1 MQKEIQH
8 MRQRNIIDHIIEIIE
23 DIISGDSSSRTN
35 ISKASDFHR
44 LGRAVNALAEN
55 YQMAQETITMLNQQL
70 KKNNLDVIMAL
81 IEALNAKDP
90 YTRGHC
96 ERVPVYASLIA
107 RRLSLTEDELDAV
120 YLASYLHDIGKIG
133 IHDDILNKR
142 GSLTRDEYEK
152 VKAHSLISSQI
163 VSQIPNLSHIA
174 SVVRHHHEHHNGAGY
189 PDGLSGDEIPL
200 GSRILAIADAFDAMT
215 SARPYRLPI
224 KPQEALQEIKRCA
237 GHQFDPNLAHLFADA
252 YIKAYGNRIPNLKA
266 S

>member
-1 MQKEIQH
+1 MK
-8 MRQRNIIDHIIEIIE
+8 QRNVIDHVIEIIE
-23 DIISGDSSSRTN
+23 DLISGDSSSRTN
-35 ISKASDFHR
+35 VPKSSDFYG
-44 LGRAVNALAEN
+44 LGQAVNTLAEH
-55 YQMAQETITMLNQQL
+55 YQMAQETISMLNRQL
-70 KKNNLDVIMAL
+70 KENNLDVIMAL

-107 RRLSLTEDELDAV
+107 RRLGLTEEELDAIH
-120 YLASYLHDIGKIG
+120 LASYLHDIGKIG
-133 IHDDILNKR
+133 IPDDILNKP
-142 GSLTRDEYEK
+142 SDLTREEYEQ
-152 VKAHSLISSQI
+152 VKAHALISSQI

-174 SVVRHHHEHHNGAGY
+174 SMVLHHHEHHNGAGY

-215 SARPYRLPI
+215 SSRPYCLPI

-237 GHQFDPNLAHLFADA
+237 GRQFDPDLAHLFADA
-252 YIKAYGNRIPNLKA
+252 YTKAYGNRIPNVKA